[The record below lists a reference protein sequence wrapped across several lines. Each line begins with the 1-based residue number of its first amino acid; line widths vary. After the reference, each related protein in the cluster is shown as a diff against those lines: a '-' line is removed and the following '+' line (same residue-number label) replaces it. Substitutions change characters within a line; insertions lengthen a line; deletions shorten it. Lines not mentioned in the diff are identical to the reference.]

1 MHLQQYSLG
10 TNPIA
15 FGAPGKE
22 DDYYML
28 DMATSAVALGKVGY
42 YTILLK
48 YLVLAC
54 TITTTK

>member
-1 MHLQQYSLG
+1 MHLQQHSLG

-28 DMATSAVALGKVGY
+28 DMATSAVALGKVSY
-42 YTILLK
+42 IILLK
-48 YLVLAC
+48 YLVFA
-54 TITTTK
+54 